1 MMQSQPP
8 SAKEKEL
15 VDIIADSLPTEQ
27 RTGYYREMRYL
38 HTLADSDEMLRIL
51 RTIQWH
57 TVIALEVPAKLAG
70 QAQKLDCGL
79 RDNAKALERIHGR
92 LEGVCDEL
100 VERVSAEAIAN
111 QLYESLRQQFVKSTI
126 PQTGQ
131 ALAVAGEQ
139 IKSAVEGLERAT
151 PKIARAH
158 QLAAFEAQKA
168 VSQMK
173 AEISQAAAAARQATA
188 ELSSTF
194 LHEYRW
200 ALAVLLVLAGILGL
214 LFGIYLDRS
223 GLLPR

>member
-1 MMQSQPP
+1 MMRAQPP

-57 TVIALEVPAKLAG
+57 TVIALEVPAKLAA
-70 QAQKLDCGL
+70 QAQQLDRGL
-79 RDNAKALERIHGR
+79 RDNAEAQQRIHQR
-92 LEGVCDEL
+92 LESVCDEL

-131 ALAVAGEQ
+131 ALAVASEQ
-139 IKSAVEGLERAT
+139 IKNAVEGLERAT

-173 AEISQAAAAARQATA
+173 AEIAQAATAARQATA
-188 ELSSTF
+188 ELSNTF